1 MEQTGCRDLGIK
13 MMASHFAGTRAMA
26 EMAGRQDWT
35 GDKGLS
41 ATTKRI
47 SAMFM
52 LHSGYGLTSHARLR
66 RDPDEPWGCYKT
78 LCVARQAWQKSEM

>member
-1 MEQTGCRDLGIK
+1 
-13 MMASHFAGTRAMA
+13 
-26 EMAGRQDWT
+26 MAGRQDET

-52 LHSGYGLTSHARLR
+52 LHSGYALTSHARLR
-66 RDPDEPWGCYKT
+66 RDLTSHGVVTKRCALRDRPGKRAKCDVVGRLDLVIVMACMPLT
-78 LCVARQAWQKSEM
+78 S